1 MNEQYYV
8 AEQEPEPPNGTPWWL
23 PWLLR
28 AVGAALVV
36 GILVIGWGV
45 LRNKIEGWAD
55 SVGVAAGESE
65 VVLGTPVEFSIPD
78 GASARSI
85 SKILRDTGV
94 ITDARKFEK
103 TVTESGVASQLR
115 AGEYTLPAGSSF
127 DDVVALLIKGPPGKD
142 VFRLTVIEGLRIEQM
157 LGSVAEASGLTVAEL
172 ESALLSGEVTS
183 AYLPAEIPE
192 GSSPLVAWEGLL
204 APDTYEFVVGATPAD
219 ILQTLATTLEGRIDA
234 QDWSKLEAAGFT
246 PYDGLVIASL
256 IEKEAKLEED
266 RPLIASVIENRL
278 EAGIALQLDATVI
291 YALGE
296 NPGRVLESDL
306 QIDSPWNTYKVAG
319 LPPTP
324 ISGVRLSSLVAAA
337 NPADT
342 NFFYYVVISA
352 DGKHGF
358 SETLAEHNAKVDQAR
373 KDGILP

>member
-1 MNEQYYV
+1 MNEHYYV
-8 AEQEPEPPNGTPWWL
+8 AEQEPEPPSETPWWL
-23 PWLLR
+23 PWIIR
-28 AVGAALVV
+28 VVGAGLVV
-36 GILVIGWGV
+36 AILAIGWGI
-45 LRNKIEGWAD
+45 LRDKVEGWAD

-65 VVLGTPVEFSIPD
+65 VVLGTPIDFTIPD
-78 GASARSI
+78 GASARTI
-85 SKILRDTGV
+85 SKILRDNGV
-94 ITDARKFEK
+94 IQDARKFEK
-103 TVTESGVASQLR
+103 SVTESGVASQLR
-115 AGEYTLPAGSSF
+115 AGDYTLPAGSSF
-127 DDVVALLIKGPPGKD
+127 DDVVELLMQGPPGD
-142 VFRLTVIEGLRIEQM
+142 EVFRLTVIEGLRIEEM
-157 LGSVAEASGLTVAEL
+157 LASISEASGLSVAEL
-172 ESALLSGEVTS
+172 ESALLSGDVTS
-183 AYLPAEIPE
+183 AYLPPE
-192 GSSPLVAWEGLL
+192 LPDGVSPLVGWEGLL
-204 APDTYEFVVGATPAD
+204 APDTYEFIVGVEPVD
-219 ILQTLATTLEGRIDA
+219 LLQTLASTLEGRLEA
-234 QDWSKLEAAGFT
+234 QDWSTLEAAGLT

-256 IEKEAKLEED
+256 VEKEAKLDED

-324 ISGVRLSSLVAAA
+324 IAGVRLDSLVAAA
-337 NPADT
+337 NPAET